1 MPKPHG
7 SNIKTYNYHSLSFL
21 NAKTTASLRVC
32 FYQIMQPKMFKVAP
46 SKWGD
51 FEQREILWLEKLT
64 SNFLKFFRPEQ

>member
-32 FYQIMQPKMFKVAP
+32 FYEINATKNVQSCPIKM
-46 SKWGD
+46 G
-51 FEQREILWLEKLT
+51 RL
-64 SNFLKFFRPEQ
+64 